1 MAPNRNKAFRIGF
14 TVIRISWARSRV
26 VCRIDRIGDAASRKM
41 TVRNRKKTH
50 LYPSYSLL
58 LLQERGTGFNG
69 RKKGGRHD
77 DGTLLRQSSLELMVC
92 PLTERAH
99 RVMVA
104 ESEQCV
110 DVGRDFFL

>member
-1 MAPNRNKAFRIGF
+1 M
-14 TVIRISWARSRV
+14 
-26 VCRIDRIGDAASRKM
+26 CRIDRIGDAASRKM

-110 DVGRDFFL
+110 DVGRDFFYNEPVCYFTATSSV